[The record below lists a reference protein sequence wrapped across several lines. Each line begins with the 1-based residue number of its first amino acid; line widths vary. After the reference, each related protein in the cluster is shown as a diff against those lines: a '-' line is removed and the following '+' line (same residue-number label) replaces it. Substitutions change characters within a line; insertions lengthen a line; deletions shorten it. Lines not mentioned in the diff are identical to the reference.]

1 MRRAC
6 LRRSALLVLAR
17 VSLSLPEGYVKKG
30 YLIASEGGGARAA

>member
-1 MRRAC
+1 MWEEA

-30 YLIASEGGGARAA
+30 YLITNEGAGGRVG

>member
-1 MRRAC
+1 MWGEA

-30 YLIASEGGGARAA
+30 YLIANEGAGGDAR